1 MTDTKAG
8 SISWIDLTVDDAERI
23 RRFYGRVVGWDA
35 APVEMGGYADY
46 TMTLPS
52 TDTPAAGI
60 CHALGVNA
68 DLPAQW
74 LIYITV
80 GDLDASIASCRDL
93 GGEVLAG
100 PRSLGDHGRFCVIR
114 DPAGAVAALFESA

>member
-1 MTDTKAG
+1 MTVTQAG
-8 SISWIDLTVDDAERI
+8 SISWIDLTVDDAERL
-23 RRFYGRVVGWDA
+23 RRFYERVVGWEAVAVD
-35 APVEMGGYADY
+35 MGGYADY
-46 TMTLPS
+46 SMALPS

-60 CHALGVNA
+60 CHARGTNA

-80 GDLDASIASCRDL
+80 ADLDASIESCREL
-93 GGEVLAG
+93 GGDVLAA
-100 PRSLGDHGRFCVIR
+100 PRSLGAHGRFCVIR

>member
-1 MTDTKAG
+1 MTDTKTG
-8 SISWIDLTVDDAERI
+8 SISWIDLTVDDAERV
-23 RRFYGRVVGWDA
+23 RRFYERVVGWDA
-35 APVEMGGYADY
+35 SPVEMGGYADY
-46 TMTLPS
+46 SMNRPS

-60 CHALGVNA
+60 CHARGVNA

-80 GDLDASIASCRDL
+80 PDIDAAIASCREL
-93 GGEVLAG
+93 GGDVLAG
-100 PRSLGDHGRFCVIR
+100 PRGLGEHGRFCVIR